1 MALDPNAELVVVLET
16 SNRIQLAMA
25 QGLLE
30 DAGIPSFVLG
40 QVTTI
45 VSDADAFLHK
55 WLRLQI
61 PQEREAEAREVLEPI
76 LNPVPYEVLD
86 ES

>member
-1 MALDPNAELVVVLET
+1 MPLDPNAELMVILET
-16 SNRIQLAMA
+16 SDRIQLAMA

-30 DAGIPSFVLG
+30 DAGIPAFVLG

-61 PQEREAEAREVLEPI
+61 PKECEAEARELLEPI
-76 LNPVPYEVLD
+76 LHPVPYEVID